1 MEDSY
6 TTGPDGHIQLN
17 YTKFLD
23 TFSTSFVPNDLP
35 AQPPHTEVNEMSL
48 VTQHAS
54 LQQDINAAQVV
65 YKSNTSPPLTVGDTG
80 TTTTTPATATTDA
93 NKQESTHPSSPPHS
107 DLHLANPDDLT
118 LTITTPQPAR
128 TRSNTHR
135 KASVDINDTTD
146 GEGGVMRGSEIVTP
160 QTERFNL
167 ADGGTGAG
175 VSGDE
180 YDYYEGN
187 NKLLHTWNSV
197 LLCRHSLLYV
207 IRSTVL
213 YYSIH
218 V

>member
-35 AQPPHTEVNEMSL
+35 SPPPHTEVNEMSL

-65 YKSNTSPPLTVGDTG
+65 YKSNTSPPSTVGGTTTATS
-80 TTTTTPATATTDA
+80 TTTTTPATVTTDVS
-93 NKQESTHPSSPPHS
+93 KQESSSPPSSPPHS
-107 DLHLANPDDLT
+107 DLHLTNPDDLT
-118 LTITTPQPAR
+118 LTITTPQPTRA
-128 TRSNTHR
+128 RSNTHR
-135 KASVDINDTTD
+135 KASVDLNDTTD
-146 GEGGVMRGSEIVTP
+146 GEGGVGVTRGSEIVTP

-180 YDYYEGN
+180 YDYYEGSN
-187 NKLLHTWNSV
+187 TLH
-197 LLCRHSLLYV
+197 
-207 IRSTVL
+207 ISTVM
-213 YYSIH
+213 
-218 V
+218 